1 MEELKK
7 ELSEILENA
16 LSDAASEIA
25 NEITDSVSADLVS
38 AVSNAV
44 ANALA
49 EMEYHLKDGTVVIPR
64 PRMKLMNP
72 EKTKLI
78 LCYGGLR
85 INKGRIDGG
94 GEGWNLWVQTSIQ
107 AWDAIA
113 AYPDRESAAEALQ
126 AVSNAMEQKI
136 SLFEL

>member
-1 MEELKK
+1 MEEIKK
-7 ELSEILENA
+7 ELSEILEEA

-25 NEITDSVSADLVS
+25 DEITDSVSADLVS
-38 AVSNAV
+38 AVSQAV
-44 ANALA
+44 SDALS
-49 EMEYHLKDGTVVIPR
+49 EMEYRLPNGTVVIPR

-72 EKTKLI
+72 PTTKLI

-94 GEGWNLWVQTSIQ
+94 GEGWNLWVQTSAQ

-113 AYPDRESAAEALQ
+113 SYPDRESAAEALQ

-136 SLFEL
+136 SLYEL